1 MSTLS
6 PAVVISSL
14 NFYSRDLG
22 SNQLWQVFCL
32 RFEKA
37 SCAQL
42 TIIVS
47 FTGNGDRTW
56 QI

>member
-6 PAVVISSL
+6 PAVAISSL
-14 NFYSRDLG
+14 NFYSRNLG

-37 SCAQL
+37 SCL
-42 TIIVS
+42 S
-47 FTGNGDRTW
+47 SP
-56 QI
+56 